1 MIKMGQRSR
10 AWAFTINNFE
20 DEDKKKLCDL
30 DCQYIVFG
38 EERGEEGTPHLQG
51 YVYFKTLK
59 SLKQLK
65 KVVERGHYEVAKG
78 SAEQNRVY
86 CTKDGEFVE
95 RGEMPFTAGQP
106 SAAERNK
113 RLRDA
118 PLNELVESG
127 ELAMNQ
133 VPVIKKAR
141 IILAQEG
148 DSVETPHCKGVWIH
162 GPPGTGKSHYA
173 RETYPGLYIKAQ
185 NKWWDGYQGEKVVLL
200 DDYDTPMLGHHLKIW
215 ADKWKATGEIK
226 GGTVNLKHELFI
238 ITSNKTPQE
247 IWPDDDM
254 LVRALNRR
262 FTFIEKLIK
271 YVDE

>member
-1 MIKMGQRSR
+1 MAKRSR
-10 AWAFTINNFE
+10 AWAFTVNNYSEE
-20 DEDKKKLCDL
+20 DQQQVEAL
-30 DCQYIVFG
+30 DTQYLVYG
-38 EERGEEGTPHLQG
+38 KEKGEEGTPHLQG
-51 YVYFKTLK
+51 YAYFKTQRTLT
-59 SLKQLK
+59 SLKK
-65 KVVERGHYEVAKG
+65 KLPRAHLEVAKG

-86 CTKDGEFVE
+86 CTKEGEFVE
-95 RGEMPFTAGQP
+95 RGDQPYVSGKP
-106 SAAERNK
+106 SAVERNK
-113 RLRDA
+113 RLREA
-118 PLNELVESG
+118 PLLELVESG
-127 ELAMNQ
+127 ELALNQ
-133 VPVIKKAR
+133 VPIIKKAR

-148 DSVETPHCKGVWIH
+148 SPVETQYCKGVWVH

-173 RETYPGLYIKAQ
+173 RTTYPDLYVKAQ

-226 GGTVNLKHELFI
+226 GGTVNLQHELFI